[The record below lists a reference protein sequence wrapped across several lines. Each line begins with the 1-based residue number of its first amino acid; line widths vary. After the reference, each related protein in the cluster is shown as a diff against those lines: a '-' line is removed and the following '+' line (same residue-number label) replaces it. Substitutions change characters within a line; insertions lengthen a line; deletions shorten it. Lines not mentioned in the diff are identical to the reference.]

1 MRNFFIALTIARRE
15 LRGAVSS
22 FRVFL
27 ACLALGVAAM
37 AGVGSVSSAM
47 MAGVE
52 RDAREILGGDIE
64 IRYTHREAGPDQVEW
79 FRQSGTVAETVE
91 MRAMAASLSLWL
103 IFSRLT

>member
-1 MRNFFIALTIARRE
+1 MKTLPIALRIARRE
-15 LRGAVSS
+15 LRGSAAS

-52 RDAREILGGDIE
+52 RDAREILGGAIDE
-64 IRYTHREAGPDQVEW
+64 RLYPYRPG
-79 FRQSGTVAETVE
+79 R
-91 MRAMAASLSLWL
+91 L
-103 IFSRLT
+103 IG